1 MMLCGLYTCVAEML
15 PPAIIAN
22 GATMKVTENKS
33 TAVLSKSSMIDLRLW
48 LDSNG
53 HLLDWAVTLNSL
65 EVYGPYSF
73 ISVQLTN

>member
-1 MMLCGLYTCVAEML
+1 
-15 PPAIIAN
+15 
-22 GATMKVTENKS
+22 MKVTENKS

>member
-1 MMLCGLYTCVAEML
+1 
-15 PPAIIAN
+15 
-22 GATMKVTENKS
+22 MKVTENKS

-53 HLLDWAVTLNSL
+53 HLLDGAVTLNSL